1 MDGVPPLVSPYV
13 LNGSWLFLRHIFGKG
28 RVQKKKTVIKRS
40 GWPLWGGKGGSPPL
54 SLTTSICENFDPF
67 LSVIKQQNNPKC
79 GNLSRNFHIILTA
92 LGEGRGGSTQS
103 VSLTAF
109 SQFFFWTLP
118 LVIFTF
124 FRLTLTPKGWCPSWW
139 PEVMIE
145 TILKKRISFLWR
157 CGEAYQKFKLFI
169 WPQKVICIFQSIER
183 LFLLWKQFFRKPFRG
198 CFKRS
203 NRTGKVF
210 ERLNKC

>member
-1 MDGVPPLVSPYV
+1 MIVSLSYKTTNAVCTSCPRCNSIECNNE
-13 LNGSWLFLRHIFGKG
+13 LASQIFIADSFKG
-28 RVQKKKTVIKRS
+28 RVQKKKLWKSGQENVKISRQVAIFGVILSFYNGQKWVKIFTNRS
-40 GWPLWGGKGGSPPL
+40 GQAEGGWPPL
-54 SLTTSICENFDPF
+54 P
-67 LSVIKQQNNPKC
+67 P
-79 GNLSRNFHIILTA
+79 
-92 LGEGRGGSTQS
+92 QS
-103 VSLTAF
+103 GQPDRFFPV
-109 SQFFFWTLP
+109 FFWTLP